1 MAATLSAFFAQN
13 AEQIPNKKV
22 VISNRF
28 KDEDGNPIRFYL
40 SASIRYAGEVVRQ
53 KEGKTG
59 K

>member
-28 KDEDGNPIRFYL
+28 KDEDGNPVEWEL
-40 SASIRYAGEVVRQ
+40 KALDA
-53 KEGKTG
+53 
-59 K
+59 